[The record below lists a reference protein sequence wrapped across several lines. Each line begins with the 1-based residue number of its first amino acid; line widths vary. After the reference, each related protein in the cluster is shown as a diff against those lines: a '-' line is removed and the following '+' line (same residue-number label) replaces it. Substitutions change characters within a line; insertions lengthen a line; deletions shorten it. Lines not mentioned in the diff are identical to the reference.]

1 MKLKNYTI
9 YQIATNPNQLF
20 DEKTYI
26 PAKAN
31 FYIQRNLNKIAEIA
45 KEIEKARMATISHY
59 GTLDEETQQYNI
71 PEDKIVEANKEL
83 SELFEVEQ
91 EIDIKTFSI
100 ETLGNIELTT
110 AQMQMLMFMIAED

>member
-1 MKLKNYTI
+1 MKLTNYTI

-31 FYIQRNLNKIAEIA
+31 FCIQRNLNKIAEIA
-45 KEIEKARMATISHY
+45 KEIEKARITTISHY
-59 GTLDEETQQYNI
+59 GILNEETQQYNI
-71 PEDKIVEANKEL
+71 PEDKIAEANKEL
-83 SELFEVEQ
+83 SELFEIEQ
-91 EIDIKTFSI
+91 DVDIKTFSI
-100 ETLGNIELTT
+100 EALGNIELTT